1 MICHWK
7 CNWRRDKRL
16 AKGRASSVMKDGA
29 SFPKF
34 RASSSI
40 YRGRDHK
47 SLMLGSFG
55 SFLPHGQWGVGL
67 TQQSPPTSTQTVC
80 IGPVVIWTMYINTD
94 LSYNRVTDLDTVLSD
109 TMAPGG
115 SAGHSNWNVLGCQC
129 GHRWWP
135 CPRAPLIFTGATD
148 VNINHDCS
156 RARNL
161 DAAPSSCSI

>member
-1 MICHWK
+1 MGPAFQ
-7 CNWRRDKRL
+7 NSGPAL
-16 AKGRASSVMKDGA
+16 L
-29 SFPKF
+29 F
-34 RASSSI
+34 
-40 YRGRDHK
+40 YEGRDHK
-47 SLMLGSFG
+47 SPVLGSFG

-67 TQQSPPTSTQTVC
+67 TQSSPPTSTQTVC
-80 IGPVVIWTMYINTD
+80 MGPVVIWAMYINTD
-94 LSYNRVTDLDTVLSD
+94 LSYSRVTDLDTALSD

-115 SAGHSNWNVLGCQC
+115 SAGHSNWNVLECQH

-135 CPRAPLIFTGATD
+135 WPRAPLIFTGATD